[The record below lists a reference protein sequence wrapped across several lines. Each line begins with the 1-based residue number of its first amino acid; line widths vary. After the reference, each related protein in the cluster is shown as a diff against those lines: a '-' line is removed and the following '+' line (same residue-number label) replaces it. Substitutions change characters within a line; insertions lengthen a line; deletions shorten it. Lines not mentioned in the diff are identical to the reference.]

1 MTVEARVEQVVAVT
15 EKLIAFFAKIAAL
28 LVIAL
33 SLLVVYDA
41 VSRYLFHSGSVALQE
56 LEWHLFDILFL
67 LGLSYTLQT
76 DKHVRVDIFYAR
88 FTPHTKAAIDIF
100 SQLFLVLPFT
110 LLVLYVSWDFVH
122 ISYLQHEISSDP
134 GGLTHRYLIKGM
146 ILFGFLLLLLQSLCT
161 LWHNIRRFREAA

>member
-1 MTVEARVEQVVAVT
+1 MERLVDLTEGVIRFFGKVAAATV
-15 EKLIAFFAKIAAL
+15 L
-28 LVIAL
+28 LL

-41 VSRYLFHSGSVALQE
+41 LSRYLFHGGSVALQE

-67 LGLSYTLQT
+67 LGLSYALQS

-88 FTPHTKAAIDIF
+88 FSPRTRAIVDTV

-110 LLVLYVSWDFVH
+110 MLILYVSWDFVSL
-122 ISYLQHEISSDP
+122 SYHQHEISADP

-146 ILFGFLLLLLQSLCT
+146 ILLGFLLLGLQSLCT
-161 LWHNIRRFREAA
+161 LYRNLKKIGTPR

>member
-1 MTVEARVEQVVAVT
+1 MERVVATVERT
-15 EKLIAFFAKIAAL
+15 IAFFAKVAAL

-67 LGLSYTLQT
+67 LGLSYTLQS

-88 FTPHTKAAIDIF
+88 FSDRTKALIEIV

-110 LLVLYVSWDFVH
+110 LLILWVSWDFVH

-146 ILFGFLLLLLQSLCT
+146 ILFGFVLLALQSLCT
-161 LWHNIRRFREAA
+161 LWHNLRRFRGTA

>member
-1 MTVEARVEQVVAVT
+1 VIVEARVEKVVAIT
-15 EKLIAFFAKIAAL
+15 EKMIAFFARIAAL

-33 SLLVVYDA
+33 SVLVVYDA

-56 LEWHLFDILFL
+56 WEWHLFDILFL

-76 DKHVRVDIFYAR
+76 DKHVRVDIFYAGFSPR
-88 FTPHTKAAIDIF
+88 TKAAIDII
-100 SQLFLVLPFT
+100 SQLFLILPFS
-110 LLVLYVSWDFVH
+110 LLILYVSWDFVH

-146 ILFGFLLLLLQSLCT
+146 ILFGFGLLILQSLCT
-161 LWHNIRRFREAA
+161 LWHNIRRFKGLA